1 MTLSSEKQF
10 LTAKELALRLGVSSE
25 TAGNYIRGG
34 VVPSTLVNGRRCV
47 PVGALMRWI
56 ADKDEEA
63 LRAVKSP

>member
-47 PVGALMRWI
+47 PVGALCDGSPTRTR
-56 ADKDEEA
+56 K
-63 LRAVKSP
+63 RSAVKSP